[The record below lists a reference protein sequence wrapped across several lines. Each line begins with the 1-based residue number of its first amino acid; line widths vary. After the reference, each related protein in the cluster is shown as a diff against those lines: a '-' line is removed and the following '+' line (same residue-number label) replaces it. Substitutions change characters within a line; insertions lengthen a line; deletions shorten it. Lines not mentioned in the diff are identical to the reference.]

1 VPTSAVALSDFD
13 SNVAYAGTD
22 VGVFRTTDAGVT
34 WMAFQDGLP
43 RSPVV
48 ELRFNRRF
56 NRLYAATM
64 GRGVFIRDV

>member
-1 VPTSAVALSDFD
+1 MP
-13 SNVAYAGTD
+13 
-22 VGVFRTTDAGVT
+22 GVT

-56 NRLYAATM
+56 NRLYAGTM